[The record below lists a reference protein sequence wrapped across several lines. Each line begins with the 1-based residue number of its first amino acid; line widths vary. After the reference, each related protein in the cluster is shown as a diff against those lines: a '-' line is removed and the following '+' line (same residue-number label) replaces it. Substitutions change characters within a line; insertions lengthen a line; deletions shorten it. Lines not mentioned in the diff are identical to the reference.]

1 MELQYFK
8 DYLELSVAANQWVIQ
23 QIASC
28 QAKSIYVPAGG
39 TPKGLYNLWE
49 QSDKEWAKGIQFLQ
63 IDDVIS
69 GQKAGLF
76 KTFFKEHLPSYQDQF
91 VFIKEEIQIQAD
103 LGILGLGLNG
113 HVAFH
118 EPHMKPD
125 FDFGKVELSPTTK
138 KTLELED
145 QAVGLSYG
153 AGAFLETKA
162 VLLIVSGSGK
172 EEIFKQFLEKDM
184 SLPVSHLHKHSDLTV
199 MALEEL
205 KP

>member
-8 DYLELSVAANQWVIQ
+8 DYLELSTAANQWVIQ
-23 QIASC
+23 KLASC

-39 TPKGLYNLWE
+39 TPKGLYELWE
-49 QSDKEWAKGIQFLQ
+49 QTDGDWAKNIQFLQ

-69 GQKAGLF
+69 GEKAGLF
-76 KTFFKEHLPSYQDQF
+76 KTFFKDQLPSYQDH
-91 VFIKEEIQIQAD
+91 FIYIEENEMNQAD

-118 EPHMKPD
+118 EPHMNSD
-125 FDFGKVELSPTTK
+125 FEFGKVELSPTTK
-138 KTLELED
+138 QTLDLED
-145 QAVGLSYG
+145 EALGLSYG
-153 AGAFLETKA
+153 AGAFLGTKA
-162 VLLIVSGSGK
+162 VLLIVSGNGK
-172 EEIFKQFLEKDM
+172 EEIFKKFLEKDM
-184 SLPVSHLHKHSDLTV
+184 KLPVSHLHKHSDLMV